1 MATSFRL
8 TPACL
13 ALVLIVSACSEQKD
27 LPSVVT
33 DGDGFFG
40 SPWPSDTRT
49 RNGRPDMTGFPKRD
63 EPGLVADYADMIES
77 LDGFGTHAPIYV
89 PVNRSID
96 DLPSPGDTQ
105 TIEGPIVLIDIDPDS
120 PDRGAVIP
128 VDVSQQ
134 EADTLWQRENLL
146 NIQPVWGY
154 PLRPGTTYALL
165 LSDSFVRSDPNWKVD
180 QDWTDLKNT
189 LLALRWDLANVA
201 YAVQITTQ
209 DPVTEMAK
217 FAARIRGDLTLPA
230 LDQDLSQT
238 QVADNYK
245 AFRGEMWVPIWQHG
259 SKPFLVEGGGFRF
272 DEDGMPILA
281 SWERARFTLSLPR
294 DHSMPTG
301 GWPIV
306 IYGHG
311 TGGDHESFISTGTH
325 ISPASKLAS
334 AGIAGFSISLPLHG
348 DRGTVIDPA
357 LASFNYLNPESAR
370 SCFRQGALD
379 QIYIAEVLTRFS
391 HQFDTA
397 QGPIETDP
405 DRVAYMGHSHG
416 GLIGAIAT
424 PFFNDTISAVFFSG
438 AGGGLSTTLVS
449 RDAGDFDI
457 QGILESALD
466 FDENDILTETHP
478 VVGLVQTLAETTDP
492 INYAPYW
499 FSRKPNWKSQPR
511 SVLMTEG
518 MFDLQTPPDT
528 AEALAAAGRLPVL
541 SPAVHLSTA
550 HSLFKNSVDTM
561 PAMSNKE
568 SYDQSQVTAGLVQFS
583 EDDHFAIFR
592 NDEAADLYLNFLA
605 TALEDGRPWISE
617 P

>member
-1 MATSFRL
+1 MAPSLRL
-8 TPACL
+8 KPVSL
-13 ALVLIVSACSEQKD
+13 ALVFAVTACSEQKD

-49 RNGRPDMTGFPKRD
+49 KNGRPDLTGFPKRD
-63 EPGLVADYADMIES
+63 EEGLVADYADMIES

-89 PVNRSID
+89 PLNQSID
-96 DLPSPGDTQ
+96 DLPSPEDTK
-105 TIEGPIVLIDIDPDS
+105 TIEGPIVLMDIDPDS
-120 PDRGAVIP
+120 PDRGSVTP
-128 VDVSQQ
+128 VHISQQ
-134 EADTLWQRENLL
+134 EADTLWQREHLL

-154 PLRPGTTYALL
+154 PLRPGTTYALI
-165 LSDSFVRSDPNWKVD
+165 LSDSFVQTDPDWKASQNWD
-180 QDWTDLKNT
+180 NLENT
-189 LLALRWDLANVA
+189 LLEHRWDLANVA
-201 YAVQITTQ
+201 YAIQITTQ

-217 FAARIRGDLTLPA
+217 FAARIRGDLSLPA
-230 LDQDLSQT
+230 LDQSLFQT
-238 QVADNYK
+238 QVTDAYK
-245 AFRGEMWVPIWQHG
+245 AFQGEMWVPMWQHG
-259 SKPFLVEGGGFRF
+259 SKPFLVEGGGFQF
-272 DEDGMPILA
+272 DEDGMPLLA
-281 SWERARFTLSLPR
+281 GWERALFTLSIPR
-294 DHSMPTG
+294 DQPEPED
-301 GWPIV
+301 GWPVV

-311 TGGDHESFISTGTH
+311 TGGDHESFISTGSS

-370 SCFRQGALD
+370 ACFRQGALD
-379 QIYIAEVLTRFS
+379 QVYLAELLTRFS
-391 HQFDTA
+391 HEFDTV
-397 QGPIETDP
+397 QGAIQTDP
-405 DRVAYMGHSHG
+405 NRVAYMGHSHG

-457 QGILESALD
+457 QGILASALD
-466 FDENDILTETHP
+466 FEDDDVLTETHP

-518 MFDLQTPPDT
+518 MLDLQTPPDT

-541 SPAVHLSTA
+541 SPAAHLSTA
-550 HSLFKNSVDTM
+550 HSLFENSVDTM
-561 PAMSNKE
+561 PAMSNRE
-568 SYDQSQVTAGLVQFS
+568 TYGPSQITAGLVQFS
-583 EDDHFAIFR
+583 EEDHFAIFR

-605 TALEDGRPWISE
+605 TALDSGRPWISE

>member
-1 MATSFRL
+1 MAPSLRL
-8 TPACL
+8 KSVSL
-13 ALVLIVSACSEQKD
+13 ALVFALTACSEQKD

-49 RNGRPDMTGFPKRD
+49 KNGRPDLTGFPKRD
-63 EPGLVADYADMIES
+63 EEGLVADYADMIES

-89 PVNRSID
+89 PLNQSID
-96 DLPSPGDTQ
+96 DLPSPEDTK
-105 TIEGPIVLIDIDPDS
+105 TIEGPIVLMDIDPDS
-120 PDRGAVIP
+120 PDRGSVTP
-128 VDVSQQ
+128 VHISQQ
-134 EADTLWQRENLL
+134 EADTLWQREHLL

-154 PLRPGTTYALL
+154 PLRPGTTYALI
-165 LSDSFVRSDPNWKVD
+165 LSDSFVQTDPDWKASQNWD
-180 QDWTDLKNT
+180 NLENT
-189 LLALRWDLANVA
+189 LLEHRWDLANVA
-201 YAVQITTQ
+201 YAIQITTQ

-217 FAARIRGDLTLPA
+217 FAARIRGDLSLPA
-230 LDQDLSQT
+230 LDQSLFQT
-238 QVADNYK
+238 QVTDAYK
-245 AFRGEMWVPIWQHG
+245 AFQGEMWVPMWQHG
-259 SKPFLVEGGGFRF
+259 SKPFLVEGGGFQF
-272 DEDGMPILA
+272 DEDGMPLLA
-281 SWERARFTLSLPR
+281 GWERALFTLSIPR
-294 DHSMPTG
+294 DQPEPED
-301 GWPIV
+301 GWPVV

-311 TGGDHESFISTGTH
+311 TGGDHESFISTGSS

-370 SCFRQGALD
+370 ACFRQGALD
-379 QIYIAEVLTRFS
+379 QVYLAELLTRFS
-391 HQFDTA
+391 HEFDTV
-397 QGPIETDP
+397 QGAIQTDP
-405 DRVAYMGHSHG
+405 NRVAYMGHSHG

-457 QGILESALD
+457 QGILASALD
-466 FDENDILTETHP
+466 FEDDDVLTETHP

-518 MFDLQTPPDT
+518 MLDLQTPPDT

-541 SPAVHLSTA
+541 SPAAHLSTA
-550 HSLFKNSVDTM
+550 HSLFENSVDTM
-561 PAMSNKE
+561 PAMSNRE
-568 SYDQSQVTAGLVQFS
+568 TYGPSQITAGLVQFS
-583 EDDHFAIFR
+583 EEDHFAIFR

-605 TALEDGRPWISE
+605 TALDSGRPWISE